1 MMKNHLRKSRPFLE
15 ENDGDG
21 FAWDGDGERENDES

>member
-1 MMKNHLRKSRPFLE
+1 MKNCLRKLRQFLE

-21 FAWDGDGERENDES
+21 FAWDGDGEHENDES